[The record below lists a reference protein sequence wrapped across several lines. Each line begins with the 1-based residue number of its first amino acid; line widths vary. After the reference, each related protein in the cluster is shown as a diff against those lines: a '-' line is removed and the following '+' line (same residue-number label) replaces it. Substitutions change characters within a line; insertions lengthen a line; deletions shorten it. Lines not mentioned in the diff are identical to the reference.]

1 MKKIEE
7 EHKPGVGRI
16 ADKISLFE
24 GPRGRVTSHTFQ
36 TPRSTDG
43 SPVRKVTDRLKADF
57 LLTEHKSQ
65 SAERYEHSRSSS
77 LSPAREKPRT
87 VRERAKDFSEASGT
101 HDAVALPL
109 KSAMTGMSQKSTS
122 SVTVSVSK
130 TRGSDSQGILDTKE
144 QIQTS
149 KTSEIPLKPEEQD
162 TTALGGAISI
172 PKEEPTDTLALKTT
186 DQSATPNSGVASE
199 SGDSKEPTNSV
210 SLPSKDPRRAGP
222 HSKRRK
228 SKEPTSPVS
237 PISDKTSEFVKNQ
250 EPVDQAEKD
259 SKQLTEK
266 ASLPDKALGSLSTK
280 QALSDTKP
288 NVSEEK
294 LVVPDKRE
302 KPSDC
307 SSVKDNVDKPVR
319 GEETKPHV
327 NTDEPDTAAR
337 SGRTKTSL
345 DKEAVIL
352 PPKEETAEGQSPS
365 FIQEGGTASKNR
377 KETPSSS
384 DSPAVKQ
391 QAENEAKPPVQHV
404 KLGKEESVDS
414 QQKNKE
420 VASGVNENNREKTP
434 QPQCKDTEPIN
445 QAESK
450 DLKPV
455 KIKNQT
461 EKTENKESTQQI
473 LLANKNAKDSGENVR
488 EGERSVATGD
498 DAKNFQEAQ
507 AVEDKRK
514 PETRQAEAASK
525 PPEPSIPSAQQQHAG
540 DGATKHAQN
549 GAASA
554 AVSRPNE
561 AALSGTK
568 PLKGEAD
575 LSTQLPNVSSENSGA
590 AAEMIAGEPQPESA
604 LVEQMDKTPHDSCAH
619 GANDAPFS
627 APKPITKATVEAVKA
642 ASETAAPISA
652 PADSVSERDSFA
664 KESTP
669 ISASQSV
676 SSEGAG
682 QDDGKNTSSV
692 NSVPPQVKLPGDV
705 MKLTPG
711 GAQPGAS
718 KNTQSSSDA
727 ISLKGAEVKQPAE
740 RTTIIPTVDAAE
752 KTPKTSLPPPAIE
765 LSLVVDK
772 DVSPHPKQDTVKKE
786 APKAPAFSEAKKTIP
801 GSLQRLSKRNFNLP
815 RGLSKDDSATLSDA
829 PSSWLDLDFPKK
841 KLRLPPPK
849 LSSSGS
855 ESNLLDTSGEMDDED
870 FVEKIKKLCAPFS
883 LPPRKH
889 NKLGPPQ
896 PPFAMPAIR
905 EDRFE
910 KTFDPNEFT
919 FGLRKKSNYT
929 IDSTLSNLGKL
940 QSFETKS
947 GLKPARASLADRSI
961 LLSSLD
967 TQSRLKSPDKEEE
980 EASEEKD
987 DKIKRKSRLEG
998 SCVFS
1003 SLTSSLRGKRDAAQ
1017 VDGAN
1022 SGETSPSES
1031 PELSS
1036 PPLLQPP
1043 PTTMKATAPLKDPL
1057 GKQSPAP
1064 SSREEAPA
1072 AQAAVSDSVPPLPS
1086 FNDIKLPDYLEKY
1099 LHREPTKPA
1108 QSIQGQEQVKS
1119 EVSVDWAFLFL
1130 SQNDA
1135 KPSLIAFLAISG
1147 LL

>member
-1 MKKIEE
+1 MEKIEE
-7 EHKPGVGRI
+7 EHRPGVGRI

-24 GPRGRVTSHTFQ
+24 GPTGRVNSQTFQ
-36 TPRSTDG
+36 TPRSADG
-43 SPVRKVTDRLKADF
+43 SPVRKVSDRLKAD
-57 LLTEHKSQ
+57 LPLPEHKSQ
-65 SAERYEHSRSSS
+65 SAERYEHARSSS

-87 VRERAKDFSEASGT
+87 VRERAKDFSEASRT
-101 HDAVALPL
+101 HDAAALPL
-109 KSAMTGMSQKSTS
+109 PSAMTGMSQKSTS

-130 TRGSDSQGILDTKE
+130 TVGLDSQGILDTKE

-149 KTSEIPLKPEEQD
+149 TTSEIPLKPEGQD
-162 TTALGGAISI
+162 STALGGAISI
-172 PKEEPTDTLALKTT
+172 PKEEQTDTLALKTT
-186 DQSATPNSGVASE
+186 DQGATPKSGAVSE
-199 SGDSKEPTNSV
+199 SGHSEEPTNSV
-210 SLPSKDPRRAGP
+210 TLQSTGPSQTGSRL
-222 HSKRRK
+222 KRRK

-237 PISDKTSEFVKNQ
+237 PISDKTPNFAKNQ
-250 EPVDQAEKD
+250 EPGDQTEKD

-266 ASLPDKALGSLSTK
+266 NSLPDKALGSLSNK
-280 QALSDTKP
+280 QALSDTKQ
-288 NVSEEK
+288 NVFEEK

-307 SSVKDNVDKPVR
+307 SSIKDNTDKPVR

-337 SGRTKTSL
+337 SGGTKTSL

-352 PPKEETAEGQSPS
+352 PQKEETAEGQSLS

-391 QAENEAKPPVQHV
+391 QAKNEPKPPVQHV
-404 KLGKEESVDS
+404 KPGKEESVDS
-414 QQKNKE
+414 QQKSQEE
-420 VASGVNENNREKTP
+420 VSGVNENNREKTP
-434 QPQCKDTEPIN
+434 QPQCKDTKPIN
-445 QAESK
+445 QAESE
-450 DLKPV
+450 DFKPV

-461 EKTENKESTQQI
+461 EETESRQQI
-473 LLANKNAKDSGENVR
+473 PLTNKNAKDSGENVR

-498 DAKNFQEAQ
+498 DAKNFKEAQ

-514 PETRQAEAASK
+514 PEAASK
-525 PPEPSIPSAQQQHAG
+525 PPEPPIPSAQQQHAG
-540 DGATKHAQN
+540 DGATKHTQN

-561 AALSGTK
+561 AALSGTKSDKK

-619 GANDAPFS
+619 GANDARSS
-627 APKPITKATVEAVKA
+627 APKPITEARVEAVKA

-692 NSVPPQVKLPGDV
+692 NSVPPQVKLSGDV

-740 RTTIIPTVDAAE
+740 RTPIIPTVDAAE
-752 KTPKTSLPPPAIE
+752 KTPKKSLPLPVID

-772 DVSPHPKQDTVKKE
+772 DVSPHPKQGTVKKE

-801 GSLQRLSKRNFNLP
+801 DSPQRLSKRNFNLP
-815 RGLSKDDSATLSDA
+815 RGLSKDDSATLNDA

-910 KTFDPNEFT
+910 KTFDPDEFT
-919 FGLRKKSNYT
+919 FGLRKKSKYT
-929 IDSTLSNLGKL
+929 IDSTLSSLNKL
-940 QSFETKS
+940 QSFETKA

-1003 SLTSSLRGKRDAAQ
+1003 SLTSSLRAKRDAAQ

-1022 SGETSPSES
+1022 SGEISPCEP
-1031 PELSS
+1031 PELSP
-1036 PPLLQPP
+1036 PPLSQPP
-1043 PTTMKATAPLKDPL
+1043 PTNMKAVAPLRDPL
-1057 GKQSPAP
+1057 GKQGPAP
-1064 SSREEAPA
+1064 SGREEAPA
-1072 AQAAVSDSVPPLPS
+1072 AQAVVGDSGPPLPS

-1099 LHREPTKPA
+1099 LPREPTKPA

-1119 EVSVDWAFLFL
+1119 EVSVYWAFLFL
-1130 SQNDA
+1130 SQNDP

>member
-1 MKKIEE
+1 MKTIEE

-16 ADKISLFE
+16 TDKISLFE
-24 GPRGRVTSHTFQ
+24 GPTGQVNSQAFQ
-36 TPRSTDG
+36 TPRSPNG
-43 SPVRKVTDRLKADF
+43 SPVRKVTDRLKTDF
-57 LLTEHKSQ
+57 LLPEHRSR
-65 SAERYEHSRSSS
+65 SVERYEHVRISS

-87 VRERAKDFSEASGT
+87 VQERAMKFLEASRT
-101 HDAVALPL
+101 HDAATPPL
-109 KSAMTGMSQKSTS
+109 QTAMTGMSKKSTS

-130 TRGSDSQGILDTKE
+130 TGGPDSQGVLDTKE

-149 KTSEIPLKPEEQD
+149 TTSEITLKPEGQD

-172 PKEEPTDTLALKTT
+172 PKEKPTDTLALKAT
-186 DQSATPNSGVASE
+186 DQGATPSSGAASE
-199 SGDSKEPTNSV
+199 SGDSEEPTNSV
-210 SLPSKDPRRAGP
+210 SLQSKGQSRTGP
-222 HSKRRK
+222 CSKRRK

-237 PISDKTSEFVKNQ
+237 PIGDKTSDFAKNQ
-250 EPVDQAEKD
+250 EPVDLKD
-259 SKQLTEK
+259 SKQLTGK
-266 ASLPDKALGSLSTK
+266 ASLPDKALGSLSNK
-280 QALSDTKP
+280 QALSDTKQ
-288 NVSEEK
+288 NVFEEK
-294 LVVPDKRE
+294 PVVPDKQE
-302 KPSDC
+302 KPSD
-307 SSVKDNVDKPVR
+307 SSSIKDNTDKPVR

-327 NTDEPDTAAR
+327 NKDEPDTAAH

-352 PPKEETAEGQSPS
+352 PQKEETAEGQSLS
-365 FIQEGGTASKNR
+365 FIKEGGKASKNR
-377 KETPSSS
+377 KETSSSS
-384 DSPAVKQ
+384 DSPAAKQ
-391 QAENEAKPPVQHV
+391 QAENEAKPPVKHV
-404 KLGKEESVDS
+404 KLGKEASVDS
-414 QQKNKE
+414 QQKSQEE
-420 VASGVNENNREKTP
+420 VSGINENNREETP
-434 QPQCKDTEPIN
+434 QRQSKDTEPIN
-445 QAESK
+445 QAESE
-450 DLKPV
+450 DLKLV

-461 EKTENKESTQQI
+461 EKTEDKESAQQI
-473 LLANKNAKDSGENVR
+473 LLSNKNARDSGGVENVR
-488 EGERSVATGD
+488 ESERSVATGD
-498 DAKNFQEAQ
+498 DAKNFEEAQ

-525 PPEPSIPSAQQQHAG
+525 PPEASIPPAQQQRAG
-540 DGATKHAQN
+540 DGAAEHTQN
-549 GAASA
+549 GAVSA
-554 AVSRPNE
+554 AASRPNE

-568 PLKGEAD
+568 SDKKPLKGEAD
-575 LSTQLPNVSSENSGA
+575 LSTELPNVSSENSGT

-619 GANDAPFS
+619 GANDARFS

-642 ASETAAPISA
+642 ASETAAPPITA

-669 ISASQSV
+669 ISASQPV

-692 NSVPPQVKLPGDV
+692 NSVAPQVKLSGDV

-718 KNTQSSSDA
+718 KSTQSSSDV

-740 RTTIIPTVDAAE
+740 RTSVIPTVDAAE
-752 KTPKTSLPPPAIE
+752 KTPEKSLPLPVIE
-765 LSLVVDK
+765 LSPVVDK
-772 DVSPHPKQDTVKKE
+772 DVSAQPKQDTVKKE

-801 GSLQRLSKRNFNLP
+801 DSIQRLSKRNFNLP
-815 RGLSKDDSATLSDA
+815 RGLSKDDSATLNDA
-829 PSSWLDLDFPKK
+829 PSSWLDLDLPKK
-841 KLRLPPPK
+841 KLRVPMAK
-849 LSSSGS
+849 LSSFGS

-889 NKLGPPQ
+889 NKLGQAQ

-910 KTFDPNEFT
+910 KTFDPDEFT

-929 IDSTLSNLGKL
+929 IDSTLSSLTKL
-940 QSFETKS
+940 QSLETKS
-947 GLKPARASLADRSI
+947 GLKAARASLTDRSI

-987 DKIKRKSRLEG
+987 DKIKVKSRLEG

-1003 SLTSSLRGKRDAAQ
+1003 SLTSSFRGKRDAAQ

-1022 SGETSPSES
+1022 SGEISPCES

-1036 PPLLQPP
+1036 PSLFQPP
-1043 PTTMKATAPLKDPL
+1043 STNTKAAAPLKDPL
-1057 GKQSPAP
+1057 GKQDPAP

-1072 AQAAVSDSVPPLPS
+1072 AQPVVNDSGPPLPS

-1099 LHREPTKPA
+1099 LPQEPTKPA

-1119 EVSVDWAFLFL
+1119 EVSVYWAFLFL
-1130 SQNDA
+1130 KMMQNR
-1135 KPSLIAFLAISG
+1135 P
-1147 LL
+1147 

>member
-1 MKKIEE
+1 MKEVEE

-16 ADKISLFE
+16 ADKIKLFE
-24 GPRGRVTSHTFQ
+24 GPTGRVNSQTFQ
-36 TPRSTDG
+36 TPRSAGG
-43 SPVRKVTDRLKADF
+43 SPVREVTNRLKADI
-57 LLTEHKSQ
+57 LLPEHKSR
-65 SAERYEHSRSSS
+65 SPERYEHARSSS

-87 VRERAKDFSEASGT
+87 VMERRRDFLEASRM
-101 HDAVALPL
+101 HDAAM
-109 KSAMTGMSQKSTS
+109 SAMTGMSQKSTS

-130 TRGSDSQGILDTKE
+130 TGGPDSQGILDTKE

-149 KTSEIPLKPEEQD
+149 TTSEIPLKPEGQD

-186 DQSATPNSGVASE
+186 DQGATPNSGAASE
-199 SGDSKEPTNSV
+199 SGDSEEPTNSV
-210 SLPSKDPRRAGP
+210 SLQSKGPSRTGPRL
-222 HSKRRK
+222 KRRK

-237 PISDKTSEFVKNQ
+237 PISDKTSDFAKNQ

-259 SKQLTEK
+259 SEQLTEK
-266 ASLPDKALGSLSTK
+266 ASLPDKAFGSLSIK
-280 QALSDTKP
+280 QALPDTEQ
-288 NVSEEK
+288 NVFEEK

-302 KPSDC
+302 KPSD
-307 SSVKDNVDKPVR
+307 SSSIKDNMDKPVR
-319 GEETKPHV
+319 GEETKPV

-337 SGRTKTSL
+337 SSGAMTSL

-352 PPKEETAEGQSPS
+352 PQKEETVEGQSLS

-414 QQKNKE
+414 QQKSKE
-420 VASGVNENNREKTP
+420 VVSGVNENNKEKTP
-434 QPQCKDTEPIN
+434 QPQCKDTKPIN
-445 QAESK
+445 QAESE

-461 EKTENKESTQQI
+461 EKTEDKESTQQI
-473 LLANKNAKDSGENVR
+473 LLTNKNAKDSGENVR
-488 EGERSVATGD
+488 EGERSAATGD
-498 DAKNFQEAQ
+498 DAKNFKEAQ

-561 AALSGTK
+561 AALSGTESDKK
-568 PLKGEAD
+568 PLKEEAD

-619 GANDAPFS
+619 GANDARSS

-642 ASETAAPISA
+642 ASEAAPPISA

-682 QDDGKNTSSV
+682 QDDGKNTSCV
-692 NSVPPQVKLPGDV
+692 NSVPPQVKLSGDV

-718 KNTQSSSDA
+718 KNAQSSSDA

-740 RTTIIPTVDAAE
+740 RTSIIPTVDAAE
-752 KTPKTSLPPPAIE
+752 KTPKQSSPLPLIE

-801 GSLQRLSKRNFNLP
+801 DSLQHLSKRNFNLP
-815 RGLSKDDSATLSDA
+815 RGLSKDDSAMLNDA
-829 PSSWLDLDFPKK
+829 PPSWLDLDFPKK

-849 LSSSGS
+849 LSYSGS

-929 IDSTLSNLGKL
+929 IDSTLNSLSKL

-980 EASEEKD
+980 EVSEEKD

-1003 SLTSSLRGKRDAAQ
+1003 SLTSSLGGKRDAAQ

-1022 SGETSPSES
+1022 SGGISPCES
-1031 PELSS
+1031 PELN
-1036 PPLLQPP
+1036 PPPSFQPP
-1043 PTTMKATAPLKDPL
+1043 PTNMKAMAPLKDPL
-1057 GKQSPAP
+1057 GKQGPSP
-1064 SSREEAPA
+1064 SSGEEAPA
-1072 AQAAVSDSVPPLPS
+1072 VVSDSGPPLPL
-1086 FNDIKLPDYLEKY
+1086 FNDIKLPDHLEKY
-1099 LHREPTKPA
+1099 LPREPTKPA

-1119 EVSVDWAFLFL
+1119 EVSVYWAFLFL
-1130 SQNDA
+1130 SQNNA
-1135 KPSLIAFLAISG
+1135 KPPLIAFLAISE

>member
-1 MKKIEE
+1 MKTIEE

-24 GPRGRVTSHTFQ
+24 GQAGRVNSQTFQ
-36 TPRSTDG
+36 TPRSADG
-43 SPVRKVTDRLKADF
+43 SPVRKVTDGVKADF
-57 LLTEHKSQ
+57 LFPEHRSR
-65 SAERYEHSRSSS
+65 SAERYEHARFSS
-77 LSPAREKPRT
+77 LSPARQKPRM
-87 VRERAKDFSEASGT
+87 VQEQGRNFLEASRT
-101 HDAVALPL
+101 HDAATLPL
-109 KSAMTGMSQKSTS
+109 HSAITGMSQKSTT

-130 TRGSDSQGILDTKE
+130 TGGPDSQGILDTKE
-144 QIQTS
+144 QTQTS
-149 KTSEIPLKPEEQD
+149 TTSEIPLKPEGQD

-172 PKEEPTDTLALKTT
+172 PKEKPTDTLALKTT
-186 DQSATPNSGVASE
+186 DQGETPNSGAASE
-199 SGDSKEPTNSV
+199 SGDAEESTKGV
-210 SLPSKDPRRAGP
+210 SLQSKGPSQTGPR
-222 HSKRRK
+222 SKRRR

-237 PISDKTSEFVKNQ
+237 PISDKTSDFAKSQ

-259 SKQLTEK
+259 SKQLTQK
-266 ASLPDKALGSLSTK
+266 ASLPDKALGSLSNT
-280 QALSDTKP
+280 QALSDTKQ
-288 NVSEEK
+288 NVFEEK
-294 LVVPDKRE
+294 LVVPDKQE
-302 KPSDC
+302 KPSD
-307 SSVKDNVDKPVR
+307 SSSIKDNMDKPVR
-319 GEETKPHV
+319 GGETEPHV
-327 NTDEPDTAAR
+327 NKDEPDTAAR

-352 PPKEETAEGQSPS
+352 PQKEETAEGQSLS
-365 FIQEGGTASKNR
+365 FIQEGGKASKNR
-377 KETPSSS
+377 KETLSSS

-391 QAENEAKPPVQHV
+391 QAENGAMPPVKHV
-404 KLGKEESVDS
+404 KRGKEESADS
-414 QQKNKE
+414 QQKSKE
-420 VASGVNENNREKTP
+420 EVSGVNKNNTEKT
-434 QPQCKDTEPIN
+434 QCKDTKPIN
-445 QAESK
+445 QAESE
-450 DLKPV
+450 DLKLV

-461 EKTENKESTQQI
+461 EKTESTQQI
-473 LLANKNAKDSGENVR
+473 LLSNTNTKDSGGVENVR
-488 EGERSVATGD
+488 EGERSVAMGD
-498 DAKNFQEAQ
+498 DAKNFEAQ

-525 PPEPSIPSAQQQHAG
+525 LPEPSIPSTQQQHAG
-540 DGATKHAQN
+540 DGATKHTQN
-549 GAASA
+549 GA
-554 AVSRPNE
+554 VSVSVPRPNE

-568 PLKGEAD
+568 SEKKPLKGEAD
-575 LSTQLPNVSSENSGA
+575 LSTELPNVSSENSRT

-619 GANDAPFS
+619 GANDARFS
-627 APKPITKATVEAVKA
+627 EPKPITKATVEAVKA
-642 ASETAAPISA
+642 ASETPAPITA

-692 NSVPPQVKLPGDV
+692 NSVPPQVKLSRDV

-718 KNTQSSSDA
+718 KNTQSSSDV

-740 RTTIIPTVDAAE
+740 RTSIIPTVDAAE
-752 KTPKTSLPPPAIE
+752 KTPKKSLPLPVIE
-765 LSLVVDK
+765 LSPVVDK

-786 APKAPAFSEAKKTIP
+786 APKAPTFSETKKTIP
-801 GSLQRLSKRNFNLP
+801 DSIQRLSKRNFNLP
-815 RGLSKDDSATLSDA
+815 RGLSKDDSATLNDA

-841 KLRLPPPK
+841 KLRVPPPK

-889 NKLGPPQ
+889 NKLGQAQ

-910 KTFDPNEFT
+910 KTFDPDEFT

-929 IDSTLSNLGKL
+929 IDSTLSSLSKM

-987 DKIKRKSRLEG
+987 DKIKVKSRLVG

-1022 SGETSPSES
+1022 SGEISPCES
-1031 PELSS
+1031 PEVS
-1036 PPLLQPP
+1036 PPPLSQPS
-1043 PTTMKATAPLKDPL
+1043 PTNMKAVAPLKDPL
-1057 GKQSPAP
+1057 GKQGPAP
-1064 SSREEAPA
+1064 SSREEALA
-1072 AQAAVSDSVPPLPS
+1072 AQAMVSDSGPPLPS

-1099 LHREPTKPA
+1099 LPREPTKPA

-1119 EVSVDWAFLFL
+1119 EVSV
-1130 SQNDA
+1130 
-1135 KPSLIAFLAISG
+1135 
-1147 LL
+1147 